1 MDIQYN
7 VKKVMERVAEAAHK
21 ANRSPESVT
30 IVAVTK
36 TVDVGRIMEAINAG
50 ICHIGENRVQEFVKK
65 HEFIP
70 VDVKRHLIGTL
81 QTNKVKYI
89 IDKVDLIHSLDRL
102 SLAKEL
108 DKRAAAVN
116 RVVPVLIQVNVSKEA
131 TKSGIYEEEVESF
144 IEQLEPFEHIR
155 VKGLMTIAPLS
166 EDAESVRPYFARLK
180 ELFEKI
186 KEGKYNHIDMEYLSM
201 GMTNDFEVAI
211 EEGANIVRI
220 GRAIFGER

>member
-7 VKKVMERVAEAAHK
+7 VKKVMERVAEVAYK
-21 ANRSPESVT
+21 ANRSPEGVT
-30 IVAVTK
+30 VVAVTK

-50 ICHIGENRVQEFVKK
+50 IRHIGENRVQEFVKK

-70 VDVKRHLIGTL
+70 ADVKRHLIGTL

-116 RVVPVLIQVNVSKEA
+116 RVVPVLIQVNVSKEV

-144 IEQLEPFEHIR
+144 IKQLEPFEHIR

-166 EDAESVRPYFARLK
+166 SDPESVRPYFARLK

-186 KEGKYNHIDMEYLSM
+186 KEREYRHIDMEYLSM

-211 EEGANIVRI
+211 EEGANIIRI

>member
-21 ANRSPESVT
+21 ANRSSESVT
-30 IVAVTK
+30 VVAVTK

-50 ICHIGENRVQEFVKK
+50 IRHIGENRVQEFVKK

-166 EDAESVRPYFARLK
+166 EDPESARPYFAQLK

-186 KEGKYNHIDMEYLSM
+186 KEREYNHIDMEYLSM